1 VNPSELPAPAPPGR
15 PPFWPKAKNLRG
27 GEFALIVV
35 AALVAYFPA
44 IRGGFI
50 WNDSDYVTAPAL
62 RSLAG
67 LRRIWFEVGATEQ
80 YYPLLHTAFWIEHR
94 LWGDSAMGYHL
105 LNVVLHAT
113 SACLFVVLLRQLRLP
128 GAYFAGL
135 LFALHPVCVES
146 VAWIS
151 EQKNTLSTVFYLLA
165 ALAYLRW
172 RGEAGTGGPPVRA
185 AVESKA
191 EADGRAARPCLYF
204 SALALFLL
212 AALSK
217 SVAATLPA
225 ALLVVFW
232 WQQGRLDWRRDVAP
246 LLPWFAIGAAVGLF
260 TAWVEHTYIGAKG
273 AAFGLTLVQRTLLAG
288 RAIWFYLGK
297 LFWPARL
304 IFIYPRWRVDSAPA
318 WQYLFPLGALALLA
332 GLWAWRRRA
341 RGPLAVA
348 LLYVGTLFP
357 TLGFFNV
364 FAFIFSF
371 VADHFQYLA
380 SLSVIALVASAWGRW
395 VEKAPV
401 EKAASPGQGN
411 FFNLT
416 PYLAAA
422 AVLTVL
428 GILTWRQS
436 RMYRDVVAF
445 YRTTLELNPDSW
457 MGHHNL
463 GATLAEAG
471 LTQAAIPEYEAA
483 LRLKPDDALAEY
495 DLGNALVKLG
505 QTADALRHYQRALQ
519 LLPGYVK
526 ALYAAGNVLAQMGR
540 MPEAIAS
547 YREALRSKPD
557 FPEAHY
563 DLGNALL
570 ATGRIDEAIAEFRR
584 AVRLRPDYVH
594 ALSHLGGALVQAGR
608 SGEAIGCLEQALR
621 FNPNDAEA
629 HYNFGIALAQTN
641 RMAEAVDHFAAAAR
655 LEPTDPDAQV
665 NLALALADVGRIPE
679 AAAHCQAA
687 LRLHPNFAP
696 ALELLNRLK
705 AGP

>member
-1 VNPSELPAPAPPGR
+1 VKASASPAIEPSVRQA
-15 PPFWPKAKNLRG
+15 FWPPAGNFRF

-50 WNDSDYVTAPAL
+50 WNDSDYVTEPAL

-67 LRRIWFEVGATEQ
+67 LRRIWFEVGATQQ
-80 YYPLLHTAFWIEHR
+80 YYPILHTAFWIEHR
-94 LWGDSAMGYHL
+94 LWGDSPMGYHL
-105 LNVVLHAT
+105 INVLLHAT
-113 SACLFVVLLRQLRLP
+113 SACLFVVLLRRLRLP
-128 GAYFAGL
+128 GAYLAGL
-135 LFALHPVCVES
+135 IFALHPVCVES

-172 RGEAGTGGPPVRA
+172 R
-185 AVESKA
+185 ESP
-191 EADGRAARPCLYF
+191 RRLTSTYLL
-204 SALALFLL
+204 ALALFTL
-212 AALSK
+212 AALAK

-225 ALLVVFW
+225 TLLVIFW
-232 WQQGRLDWRRDVAP
+232 WQQGRLEWRRDVMP
-246 LLPWFAIGAAVGLF
+246 LLPWFGVGAVVGLF

-273 AAFGLTLVQRTLLAG
+273 TAFGLTLVQRTLLAG
-288 RAIWFYLGK
+288 RATWFYLGK
-297 LFWPARL
+297 LVWPARL
-304 IFIYPRWRVDSAPA
+304 IFIYPRWHVDSAAA
-318 WQYLFPLGALALLA
+318 WQYLFPLAALALLA
-332 GLWAWRRRA
+332 GLWAWRGRSRA
-341 RGPLAVA
+341 PLAVA
-348 LLYVGTLFP
+348 LIYVGTLFP

-380 SLSVIALVASAWGRW
+380 SLSVIALAASAWGRW
-395 VEKAPV
+395 VERGQVKKV
-401 EKAASPGQGN
+401 GAAGRGT
-411 FFNLT
+411 FFNLS

-422 AVLTVL
+422 AVLAVL

-436 RMYRDVVAF
+436 RMYRDIIAF

-471 LTQAAIPEYEAA
+471 LTQEAISEYEAA

-495 DLGNALVKLG
+495 DLGNALVKQG
-505 QTADALRHYQRALQ
+505 STAEALRHYQHALE

-526 ALYAAGNVLAQMGR
+526 ALYAVGNVLAQSGHIS
-540 MPEAIAS
+540 EAID
-547 YREALRSKPD
+547 YFREAISFKPD

-570 ATGRIDEAIAEFRR
+570 ETGRLNDAIAEFRQ
-584 AVRLRPDYVH
+584 AVQLRPDYVH
-594 ALSHLGGALVQAGR
+594 ALSHLGGALVQVGR
-608 SGEAIGCLEQALR
+608 SGEAIECLEQALR

-641 RMAEAVDHFAAAAR
+641 HMAEAVNQFAAAAS
-655 LEPTDPDAQV
+655 LEPADPDAQV
-665 NLALALADVGRIPE
+665 NLALALANVGRIAE
-679 AAAHCQAA
+679 AAAHCRAA
-687 LRLHPNFAP
+687 LRLHPNFPP
-696 ALELLNRLK
+696 ALDLLSRLK
-705 AGP
+705 ASP